1 MTDKS
6 KEIPN
11 TDNGLWTM
19 EDVAE
24 YLHLKPATIQD
35 KVFKRSIPFIKLG
48 GAVRFRKED
57 IDRWIEEQKVEPF
70 DSAQGKPKQ
79 E

>member
-1 MTDKS
+1 MSDNP

-11 TDNGLWTM
+11 TNNGLWAM

-35 KVFKRSIPFIKLG
+35 KVFKRTIPFIKLG

-57 IDRWIEEQKVEPF
+57 IDAWIQGQKVEP
-70 DSAQGKPKQ
+70 KQ
-79 E
+79 D